1 MTMTQLSFSGHES
14 FICKQSW
21 LKKVYEYAHH
31 NRSFG
36 DERAVVDLGVGK
48 NMVNSLRYWG
58 KAFDILDDDDAP
70 TALADYLLKDEG
82 ADPYLEDHASLWLLH
97 YHLIRKNRFSI
108 ASLVFNEFRKERIE
122 FTKDALLRFL
132 VRKTSEVD
140 SNSSN
145 SKTLEKDSGVFI
157 RMYSKPDRSQK
168 IDVEDDFNGVLI
180 ELDLLDRDKHRNQG
194 GRMAEWFKIE
204 SGLREDLPWQIVLY
218 SILDRYPDQESIT
231 FQELHVGENSPGA
244 IFALSGEGL
253 FDKIEQMTDELSG
266 IVFSETAGNQV
277 LQFKSP
283 YSREYILSLYYG
295 NVWIKGKPGVL
306 SFS

>member
-21 LKKVYEYAHH
+21 LKKVYEFANQ

-36 DERAVVDLGVGK
+36 DERAVVELGVGK

-58 KAFDILDDDDAP
+58 KAFDVLNDDDAP
-70 TALADYLLKDEG
+70 TALADYLLNDEG
-82 ADPYLEDHASLWLLH
+82 VDPYLEDHASLWLLH

-108 ASLVFNEFRKERIE
+108 ANLMFNEFRKERIE

-132 VRKTSEVD
+132 VRKTNEVD

-145 SKTLEKDSGVFI
+145 SKTLEKDTGVLI
-157 RMYSKPDRSQK
+157 RMYSKPDRSLK
-168 IDVEDDFNGVLI
+168 IDLEDDFNGVLI
-180 ELDLLDRDKHRNQG
+180 ELNLLDRDKHRSQG

-244 IFALSGEGL
+244 IFALSSEGL
-253 FDKIEQMTDELSG
+253 FDKIEQMTDQLSG

-283 YSREYILSLYYG
+283 YSREYILNLYYS
-295 NVWIKGKPGVL
+295 NV
-306 SFS
+306 

>member
-1 MTMTQLSFSGHES
+1 MTNLTFSGHES

-21 LKKVYEYAHH
+21 LKKVFEFVTE

-36 DERAVVDLGVGK
+36 DDTAVVDLGVGK

-58 KAFDILDDDDAP
+58 KAFDVLDENDQP
-70 TALADYLLKDEG
+70 TELASYLLSDGG
-82 ADPYLEDHASLWLLH
+82 ADPYLEDYASLWLLH
-97 YHLIRKNRFSI
+97 YHLIKRNRFSI
-108 ASLVFNEFRKERIE
+108 ANLVFNEFRKERIE
-122 FTKDALLRFL
+122 FSKDALLKFL
-132 VRKTSEVD
+132 IRKTSEVD

-145 SKTLEKDSGVFI
+145 SKTLDKDAGVFF
-157 RMYSKPDRSQK
+157 RMYSKPNWSEK

-180 ELDLLDRDKHRNQG
+180 DLGLLDRDKHRSQG

-204 SGLREDLPWQIVLY
+204 SSLREDLPWQIVLY
-218 SILDRYPDQESIT
+218 AILDRYPDQESIT
-231 FQELHVGENSPGA
+231 FQELLVGENSPGA

-253 FDKIEQMTDELSG
+253 FDKIELMTQELPGG

-283 YSREYILSLYYG
+283 YLKPYILDMYYG
-295 NVWIKGKPGVL
+295 N
-306 SFS
+306 F

>member
-1 MTMTQLSFSGHES
+1 MTHLSFSGHES

-21 LKKVYEYAHH
+21 LKKVYDFVVQNH
-31 NRSFG
+31 RFG
-36 DERAVVDLGVGK
+36 DETAVVDLGVGK
-48 NMVNSLRYWG
+48 NMVNSLRFWG
-58 KAFDILDDDDAP
+58 KAFDILDEDDNP
-70 TALADYLLKDEG
+70 TDLAVYLLDENG
-82 ADPYLEDHASLWLLH
+82 KDPYLEDLASLWLLH
-97 YHLIRKNRFSI
+97 YNLIKKNRFSI

-145 SKTLEKDSGVFI
+145 SKTLDKDAGVFI
-157 RMYSKPDRSQK
+157 RMYSQPDRNQK
-168 IDVEDDFNGVLI
+168 IDIEDDFNGILI
-180 ELDLLDRDKHRNQG
+180 DLNLLDRDKHRSQG

-204 SGLREDLPWQIVLY
+204 PSSRVDLPWQIVLY
-218 SILDRYPDQESIT
+218 AILDRYPEQETIT
-231 FQELHVGENSPGA
+231 FQELLVGENSPGA
-244 IFALSGEGL
+244 IFALSSEGL

-283 YSREYILSLYYG
+283 FLKGYILSRYYG
-295 NVWIKGKPGVL
+295 KD
-306 SFS
+306 

>member
-1 MTMTQLSFSGHES
+1 MSNLIFSGHES

-21 LKKVYEYAHH
+21 LKKVYEFVTEH
-31 NRSFG
+31 RSFG
-36 DERAVVDLGVGK
+36 DDTAVVDLGVGK

-58 KAFDILDDDDAP
+58 KAFDILDDDDKP
-70 TALADYLLKDEG
+70 TRLADYLLDNNG
-82 ADPYLEDHASLWLLH
+82 ADPYLEDFASLWLLH
-97 YHLIRKNRFSI
+97 YHLVKRNRFSI
-108 ASLVFNEFRKERIE
+108 ANLVFNEFRKERVE

-145 SKTLEKDSGVFI
+145 SKTLEKDAGVFI

-180 ELDLLDRDKHRNQG
+180 DLGLLDRDKHRSQG
-194 GRMAEWFKIE
+194 GRMAEWFRIE
-204 SGLREDLPWQIVLY
+204 SSQREDLPWQVVLY
-218 SILDRYPDQESIT
+218 AILDRYPDQESIT
-231 FQELHVGENSPGA
+231 YQELLVGENSPGA

-253 FDKIEQMTDELSG
+253 FDKIEQMTQELSG

-283 YSREYILSLYYG
+283 YSKDYALKLYYG
-295 NVWIKGKPGVL
+295 NI
-306 SFS
+306 